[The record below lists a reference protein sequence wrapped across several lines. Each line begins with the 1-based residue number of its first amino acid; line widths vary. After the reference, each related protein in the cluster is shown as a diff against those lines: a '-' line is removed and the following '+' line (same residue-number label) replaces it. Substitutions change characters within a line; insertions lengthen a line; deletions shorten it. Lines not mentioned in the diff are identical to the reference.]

1 MARASRGNVAKGK
14 TQIFPETYGAVGDGV
29 TNDNAALLSAIAACG
44 ATSTVW
50 LSATKSY
57 RHTTVLSL
65 TNAGSSISGPGNLH
79 STVPSNA
86 AIKLT
91 ANNTGVER
99 ITTTSTATV
108 RGSTLEEQRIALLG
122 SGNFVRF
129 VTVNGGATGGIFA
142 YGASNF
148 VIDNPTV
155 LNTKADGIHMTNQ
168 SNNGVVL
175 NPTCTNVG
183 DDGVAVVSYESD
195 GGRCHD
201 IVVRTPHVYDNVTGR
216 GISVIGGYNISYYDI
231 DIDGTVAAGIIIAE
245 EAGDFIT
252 YGCDDILV
260 SGGTVKD
267 ACTTGSLD
275 HGFLHMSTPLGGT
288 INGIDSVIIENL
300 AWSNRPAGTGATDWW
315 GRVYGTITNGIIR
328 NITATP
334 SSADPI
340 FQDDTVS
347 GPNFTQTNLTYV

>member
-1 MARASRGNVAKGK
+1 
-14 TQIFPETYGAVGDGV
+14 
-29 TNDNAALLSAIAACG
+29 
-44 ATSTVW
+44 
-50 LSATKSY
+50 
-57 RHTTVLSL
+57 
-65 TNAGSSISGPGNLH
+65 
-79 STVPSNA
+79 
-86 AIKLT
+86 
-91 ANNTGVER
+91 
-99 ITTTSTATV
+99 
-108 RGSTLEEQRIALLG
+108 
-122 SGNFVRF
+122 
-129 VTVNGGATGGIFA
+129 
-142 YGASNF
+142 
-148 VIDNPTV
+148 
-155 LNTKADGIHMTNQ
+155 
-168 SNNGVVL
+168 
-175 NPTCTNVG
+175 
-183 DDGVAVVSYESD
+183 
-195 GGRCHD
+195 
-201 IVVRTPHVYDNVTGR
+201 
-216 GISVIGGYNISYYDI
+216 
-231 DIDGTVAAGIIIAE
+231 VAAGIIIAE